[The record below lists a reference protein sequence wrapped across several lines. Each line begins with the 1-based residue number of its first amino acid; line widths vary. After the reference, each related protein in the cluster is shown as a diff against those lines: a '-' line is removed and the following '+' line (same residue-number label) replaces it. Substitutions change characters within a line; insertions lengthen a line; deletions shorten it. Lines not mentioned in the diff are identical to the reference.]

1 MIKNYKELRKQI
13 LSILHPI
20 RLEIYSMLADNPGM
34 NVTEIMIA
42 LRTLDQ
48 PAVSQ
53 HLMNMREAQILSS
66 KKNGKMRVYRCSKK
80 GNAILNKIKELD
92 NEFN

>member
-1 MIKNYKELRKQI
+1 
-13 LSILHPI
+13 
-20 RLEIYSMLADNPGM
+20 MLADNPGM

-80 GNAILNKIKELD
+80 GYAILNKIKELD